1 MADTTIGGMPA
12 AGAVADTDL
21 FEVEQGVFPANT
33 SGKRTW
39 LEIRTALTTLFSTM
53 FALDRSTVTALS
65 IAAGVVNINCALGD
79 FFTLSLTAN
88 VTSITFSNLPAA
100 GKGASISVRIRQD
113 GTGGRTVALP
123 TSFKATGGSDTS
135 VQSAANAY
143 TLLIITSFDQGTR
156 WEYAMQEI
164 AA

>member
-1 MADTTIGGMPA
+1 MADVTIGGLPA

-21 FEVEQGVFPANT
+21 FEVEQGVFPTNT

-39 LEIRTALTTLFSTM
+39 LEIKTALLSI
-53 FALDRSTVTALS
+53 FAADRTTVTPLS
-65 IAAGVVNINCALGD
+65 IVAGVVNINCALGD
-79 FFTLSLTAN
+79 YFTLSLTAN

-100 GKGASISVRIRQD
+100 NKGASLSIRIRQD
-113 GTGGRTVALP
+113 GVGGRTVALP
-123 TSFKATGGSDTS
+123 GTFKATGGSDTA
-135 VQSAANAY
+135 VQSGINAY
-143 TLLIITSFDQGTR
+143 TLLVITSFDQGTR

>member
-1 MADTTIGGMPA
+1 MSDVLISQLPA
-12 AGAVADTDL
+12 AGTLVDADL
-21 FEVEQGVFPANT
+21 FEVEQGVTPSNT
-33 SGKRTW
+33 SGK
-39 LEIRTALTTLFSTM
+39 LTAALLKSYVLASLPATRDTVSVLTIS
-53 FALDRSTVTALS
+53 
-65 IAAGVVNINCALGD
+65 AGVVNINCALGD

-100 GKGASISVRIRQD
+100 GKGVSLSVRIRQD
-113 GTGGRTVALP
+113 GTGSRTVALP
-123 TSFKATGGSDTS
+123 ANFKATGGSDTA

-143 TLLIITSFDQGTR
+143 TLLVITSFDQGTR